1 MIQIEDFRKRYDE
14 RLAVDGVSFFLGAGE
29 IVGLV
34 GPNGAGKT
42 TTMRAIAG
50 VLPPTE
56 GKIFVGGVS
65 LREDPIGAKKQIAL
79 IPDEPHLFPGLTV
92 WEHLEFTAQVYGVRE
107 FAPRGEGLLAELEL
121 LKERDTISEELSRGM
136 RQKVAVACAFLHDPK
151 ALLLDE
157 PLTGLDPR
165 GIRTLYGMLRRAAA
179 GGAAILLSSHLLGQI
194 EELCTKF
201 LILRGGKL
209 LFQGSKS
216 EIQSQLQLLQGDAS
230 LEEIFFQ
237 ATEGGAP
244 PANS

>member
-92 WEHLEFTAQVYGVRE
+92 WEHLEFTAQVYGVKE
-107 FAPRGEGLLAELEL
+107 FSHRGEGLLAELEL

-179 GGAAILLSSHLLGQI
+179 GGAAVLLSSHLLGQI

-209 LFQGSKS
+209 LFQGSKA
-216 EIQSQLQLLQGDAS
+216 EIQNQLQLLQGDAS